1 MLFSGLSL
9 TIMRLQATSL
19 IVYMSIC
26 IIPGYGYWSTIT
38 KSSMLYMTYWF
49 HLFGYYVFIYSGFL
63 VLYLCLQ
70 KLQGGVT
77 PQPQMANTT
86 STPMKGYQSTPV
98 NQVRD
103 LTGEF
108 IFAEF
113 LIDMFTS
120 PLILSFQFSSQYNVE
135 GQKNIEQMVLD
146 FLQLPTSK

>member
-1 MLFSGLSL
+1 M
-9 TIMRLQATSL
+9 
-19 IVYMSIC
+19 
-26 IIPGYGYWSTIT
+26 
-38 KSSMLYMTYWF
+38 
-49 HLFGYYVFIYSGFL
+49 
-63 VLYLCLQ
+63 LYLCLQ
-70 KLQGGVT
+70 KPQGGVT
-77 PQPQMANTT
+77 TQPQMANTT

-113 LIDMFTS
+113 LIDMFNS
-120 PLILSFQFSSQYNVE
+120 PLILSFQFSGQYNVE